1 LRSTGAMAE
10 RNDDNQLLRIAS
22 TALRASRRC
31 VAEYGSVKSR
41 HDFTQPQLVACL
53 VVRAYLK
60 ATYRGLTEILAASAQ
75 LRRALGL
82 QSVPHWTTLQKCAAR
97 EGTLEVVGAIVRQVL
112 LDAGVRE
119 HAQELA
125 ADSTGMQ
132 IGSASAH
139 YQSRTGKKSSRYVK
153 LSVAVICGL
162 LLPAALVAD
171 MGPSPDAKQMP
182 ELLSQAIHTTRP
194 RALYADKGY
203 DAEWVHQF
211 CREDWG
217 VKSWIPP
224 VPKTPDGSIK
234 TPHRS
239 RMINLPACYGRRWH
253 VESFFSGLKRSTLS
267 TLSSRKTNTLL
278 AEAAFRVLAYTIRR

>member
-1 LRSTGAMAE
+1 MSKQI
-10 RNDDNQLLRIAS
+10 DNQLLRIAS
-22 TALRASRRC
+22 TALRAARRC
-31 VAEYGSVKSR
+31 VASYGSVKSR

-60 ATYRGLTEILAASAQ
+60 ATYRGLTEILGASEQ

-82 QSVPHWTTLQKCAAR
+82 ESVPHWTTLQKCAAR
-97 EGTLEVVGAIVRQVL
+97 EGMLEVINAVIEEVL
-112 LDAGVRE
+112 AEAGVRE
-119 HAQELA
+119 RAAELA

-139 YQSRTGKKSSRYVK
+139 YRARSGKTAVGYVK

-171 MGPSPDAKQMP
+171 LGPSPDIVQMP
-182 ELLSQAIHTTRP
+182 EMLRQAIHTTKP
-194 RALYADKGY
+194 GALYADKGY

-224 VPKTPDGSIK
+224 VPKAPDGKIK
-234 TPHRS
+234 SPHRS
-239 RMINLPACYGRRWH
+239 KMITLPASYGRRWH
-253 VESFFSGLKRSTLS
+253 AESLFSGLKRSTLS
-267 TLSSRKTNTLL
+267 ILHSRKKNTLL
-278 AEAAFRVLAYTIRR
+278 VEAAFRVLAYTIRR